1 MQPNQNPQ
9 TTKTSETNDS
19 NEPNTYRA
27 YGQFQGNPTTGQ
39 LQAYFTLET
48 RDRQL
53 VRNCRTNNTKVG
65 MAVQLCTLRFLGTF
79 LEDLSLVPES
89 VILHVQAEL
98 GLQNVDFK
106 KYTNSNDARLDH
118 RQLIV
123 KHLSFR
129 EFEGAPFLRVA
140 RMLYT
145 KLSLSNEATSV
156 LIDAITTDLEQ
167 HNVVLPNITRISLLI
182 GGVRKRVNLHL
193 YRQITARISVRQKA
207 RLKRLFI
214 VPRDPDVYKTELEL
228 LRTPP
233 LSSSSITLQRALGR
247 IQSIRDLGV
256 SNVNLNDFAENRLET
271 IVRHGLVVRPI
282 DLEKYSPARWLA
294 TLLVL
299 VQHLERSATDDAL
312 VVFDHVM
319 KETGI
324 RSQKRR
330 REERLRTL
338 KDLDAAALKL
348 KDSLD
353 QITLLLQDSKIEASQ
368 ARVAV
373 LAYLDTSPLIEAKL
387 RVADL
392 ASRAEDEQ
400 AQIWENAHRAISPF
414 LLSLVTII
422 KFEGT
427 PAMKSLLEAITFLK
441 RTSGKPQGS
450 WGEPPRGFIPRTWL
464 NMIFP
469 KGKTSLMKRHHYL
482 VCVAHQLHLALKC
495 GDVFVRRSN
504 RHDDPRANIL
514 SGLAWEAVKVDVL
527 KALGLNV
534 TSENM
539 IKNWS
544 KTLDRSYQNAMTNL
558 NNHPNVRLETQTVRG
573 VEKTELIITPYDEL
587 PDSPSLRAL
596 KSNVDSRLPEVDLSE
611 LLLEINA
618 RTKFAAQMVHGV
630 AQTPHANGIEL
641 SVLAVLL
648 AEACNIGLAAVSN
661 ERNPALTLSRL
672 SWTKRHYVQSDTISH
687 ANVNLV
693 EYHANLPITKRWGDG
708 DVASADGIRFV
719 VPIKTIDAGYNP
731 KYFGTKR
738 GITYYT
744 LISDQFTQLHGQVI
758 PGTVS
763 DSLFILAALLEQ
775 KTILKP
781 EEVMA
786 DTGAYSDAIF
796 GLFSLLGY
804 KFSPRIKDAGGSR
817 YWRIN
822 SNTNYGD
829 LNRVARSKIN
839 TNLIVE
845 HWDNMLRFI
854 GSIKLGK
861 VKAMDAM
868 RVIARNGSLNGLG
881 NAIQEVGR
889 IAKTLYLLDYVN
901 DEATQRRVHLVLTHH
916 ETRHSLARALL
927 HGKQGEIR
935 QHYKKGMENQLG
947 ALGFVVNIIVL
958 WNSLYSQAALELIE
972 AMGDDV
978 FAEDAARLSPL
989 KWQHI
994 NLLGRYEFSIDP
1006 SVAGGDLRPLR
1017 DPNALW
1023 GLDTEP

>member
-1 MQPNQNPQ
+1 
-9 TTKTSETNDS
+9 
-19 NEPNTYRA
+19 
-27 YGQFQGNPTTGQ
+27 
-39 LQAYFTLET
+39 
-48 RDRQL
+48 
-53 VRNCRTNNTKVG
+53 

-214 VPRDPDVYKTELEL
+214 VPRDSDVYKTELEL

-353 QITLLLQDSKIEASQ
+353 QITLLLQDSSLSASQ

-400 AQIWENAHRAISPF
+400 AQII
-414 LLSLVTII
+414 
-422 KFEGT
+422 
-427 PAMKSLLEAITFLK
+427 AMMTLE
-441 RTSGKPQGS
+441 P
-450 WGEPPRGFIPRTWL
+450 
-464 NMIFP
+464 IF
-469 KGKTSLMKRHHYL
+469 
-482 VCVAHQLHLALKC
+482 
-495 GDVFVRRSN
+495 
-504 RHDDPRANIL
+504 
-514 SGLAWEAVKVDVL
+514 
-527 KALGLNV
+527 
-534 TSENM
+534 
-539 IKNWS
+539 
-544 KTLDRSYQNAMTNL
+544 
-558 NNHPNVRLETQTVRG
+558 
-573 VEKTELIITPYDEL
+573 
-587 PDSPSLRAL
+587 
-596 KSNVDSRLPEVDLSE
+596 
-611 LLLEINA
+611 
-618 RTKFAAQMVHGV
+618 
-630 AQTPHANGIEL
+630 
-641 SVLAVLL
+641 
-648 AEACNIGLAAVSN
+648 
-661 ERNPALTLSRL
+661 
-672 SWTKRHYVQSDTISH
+672 
-687 ANVNLV
+687 
-693 EYHANLPITKRWGDG
+693 
-708 DVASADGIRFV
+708 
-719 VPIKTIDAGYNP
+719 
-731 KYFGTKR
+731 
-738 GITYYT
+738 
-744 LISDQFTQLHGQVI
+744 
-758 PGTVS
+758 
-763 DSLFILAALLEQ
+763 
-775 KTILKP
+775 
-781 EEVMA
+781 
-786 DTGAYSDAIF
+786 
-796 GLFSLLGY
+796 
-804 KFSPRIKDAGGSR
+804 
-817 YWRIN
+817 
-822 SNTNYGD
+822 
-829 LNRVARSKIN
+829 
-839 TNLIVE
+839 
-845 HWDNMLRFI
+845 
-854 GSIKLGK
+854 
-861 VKAMDAM
+861 
-868 RVIARNGSLNGLG
+868 
-881 NAIQEVGR
+881 
-889 IAKTLYLLDYVN
+889 
-901 DEATQRRVHLVLTHH
+901 
-916 ETRHSLARALL
+916 
-927 HGKQGEIR
+927 
-935 QHYKKGMENQLG
+935 
-947 ALGFVVNIIVL
+947 
-958 WNSLYSQAALELIE
+958 
-972 AMGDDV
+972 
-978 FAEDAARLSPL
+978 
-989 KWQHI
+989 
-994 NLLGRYEFSIDP
+994 
-1006 SVAGGDLRPLR
+1006 
-1017 DPNALW
+1017 
-1023 GLDTEP
+1023 

>member
-27 YGQFQGNPTTGQ
+27 YGQYQGNPTTGQ

-214 VPRDPDVYKTELEL
+214 VPRDSDVYKTELEL

-353 QITLLLQDSKIEASQ
+353 QITLLLQDSSLSASQ

-400 AQIWENAHRAISPF
+400 AQII
-414 LLSLVTII
+414 
-422 KFEGT
+422 
-427 PAMKSLLEAITFLK
+427 AMMTLE
-441 RTSGKPQGS
+441 P
-450 WGEPPRGFIPRTWL
+450 
-464 NMIFP
+464 IF
-469 KGKTSLMKRHHYL
+469 
-482 VCVAHQLHLALKC
+482 
-495 GDVFVRRSN
+495 
-504 RHDDPRANIL
+504 
-514 SGLAWEAVKVDVL
+514 
-527 KALGLNV
+527 
-534 TSENM
+534 
-539 IKNWS
+539 
-544 KTLDRSYQNAMTNL
+544 
-558 NNHPNVRLETQTVRG
+558 
-573 VEKTELIITPYDEL
+573 
-587 PDSPSLRAL
+587 
-596 KSNVDSRLPEVDLSE
+596 
-611 LLLEINA
+611 
-618 RTKFAAQMVHGV
+618 
-630 AQTPHANGIEL
+630 
-641 SVLAVLL
+641 
-648 AEACNIGLAAVSN
+648 
-661 ERNPALTLSRL
+661 
-672 SWTKRHYVQSDTISH
+672 
-687 ANVNLV
+687 
-693 EYHANLPITKRWGDG
+693 
-708 DVASADGIRFV
+708 
-719 VPIKTIDAGYNP
+719 
-731 KYFGTKR
+731 
-738 GITYYT
+738 
-744 LISDQFTQLHGQVI
+744 
-758 PGTVS
+758 
-763 DSLFILAALLEQ
+763 
-775 KTILKP
+775 
-781 EEVMA
+781 
-786 DTGAYSDAIF
+786 
-796 GLFSLLGY
+796 
-804 KFSPRIKDAGGSR
+804 
-817 YWRIN
+817 
-822 SNTNYGD
+822 
-829 LNRVARSKIN
+829 
-839 TNLIVE
+839 
-845 HWDNMLRFI
+845 
-854 GSIKLGK
+854 
-861 VKAMDAM
+861 
-868 RVIARNGSLNGLG
+868 
-881 NAIQEVGR
+881 
-889 IAKTLYLLDYVN
+889 
-901 DEATQRRVHLVLTHH
+901 
-916 ETRHSLARALL
+916 
-927 HGKQGEIR
+927 
-935 QHYKKGMENQLG
+935 
-947 ALGFVVNIIVL
+947 
-958 WNSLYSQAALELIE
+958 
-972 AMGDDV
+972 
-978 FAEDAARLSPL
+978 
-989 KWQHI
+989 
-994 NLLGRYEFSIDP
+994 
-1006 SVAGGDLRPLR
+1006 
-1017 DPNALW
+1017 
-1023 GLDTEP
+1023 